1 MALIKDTQA
10 VDNKALEAAQAEA
23 AAAVESETPL
33 VVEASD
39 DVLEVAPEPTPA
51 LESAETAVA
60 VVEAAAPTVSAQRT
74 ASQAAML
81 GDMANRGFEGLKI
94 DFSSFPS
101 IVLKDGEFQVSG
113 STKAFDGKKGFDGII
128 TGTRKKVAMRVGGDD
143 DGDVVFAD
151 EAKQFQDPNTE
162 AGAKVQEWKAK
173 GLKPELKEY
182 IEAFTMI
189 TVIHDPDADVEDLIG
204 SLVVVQVSPT
214 SCGRF
219 SGYTAIQQMKHG
231 LDPNGYQ
238 TNFSRG
244 EKVTNT
250 KFPFYPWNFKL
261 VSLN

>member
-10 VDNKALEAAQAEA
+10 VDAKAVETAQAEA
-23 AAAVESETPL
+23 AVAVASETPL
-33 VVEASD
+33 VVEASE

-51 LESAETAVA
+51 LESNQTAVA
-60 VVEAAAPTVSAQRT
+60 VVEAAVPTVATQRT

-81 GDMANRGFEGLKI
+81 GDMASRGFEGLKI

-101 IVLKDGEFQVSG
+101 IVLKDGEFQISG

-143 DGDVVFAD
+143 DGDVIFAD

-162 AGAKVQEWKAK
+162 VGAKVVEWRAA

-189 TVIHDPDADVEDLIG
+189 TAIHDPEASVDELIG

-219 SGYTAIQQMKHG
+219 SGYTAIQKMKFG
-231 LDPNGYQ
+231 MDPDGYQ

-261 VSLN
+261 AAQN